1 MGFFTL
7 KFGFDNQSVKQL
19 GHSQRAAKQQQIY
32 WVTHKQIPPSLPP
45 SFLPTFLPSFQPTY
59 LPTYCTYLPT
69 YLPTYLSS
77 FLPSFLVVLPFL
89 LPFHLSFFIDSTP
102 SCIPF
107 LHGEETSSDNLWMTT
122 RLTQTKQRVQHLLQ
136 NKTHQNMA
144 LAT

>member
-59 LPTYCTYLPT
+59 LPTYCTYLLYLPT
-69 YLPTYLSS
+69 YLPTYL
-77 FLPSFLVVLPFL
+77 PSFLPFL
-89 LPFHLSFFIDSTP
+89 LFFLSFFLFIFPSLLTP
-102 SCIPF
+102 YRAVYLFCMERKPP
-107 LHGEETSSDNLWMTT
+107 LTT
-122 RLTQTKQRVQHLLQ
+122 CGWQH
-136 NKTHQNMA
+136 A
-144 LAT
+144 